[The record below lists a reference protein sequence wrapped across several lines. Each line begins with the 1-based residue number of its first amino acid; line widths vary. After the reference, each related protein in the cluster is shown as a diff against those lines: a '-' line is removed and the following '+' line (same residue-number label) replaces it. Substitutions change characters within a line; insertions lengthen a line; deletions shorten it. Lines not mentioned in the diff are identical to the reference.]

1 VKKAIWWLR
10 RDLRLH
16 DNPAL
21 RAAVDRAGE
30 VIPVFIWAPDEDE
43 EWGPG
48 GAQHW
53 WLHQSLKALDQSL
66 RRLDSRLVL
75 RQGGSLTELRS
86 LLRETRATGVFWNR
100 LYEPAAIKRD
110 TEIREALRADGHQ
123 AESFNAGLLYEPWTQ
138 ATLKGD
144 PYRVFTPFW
153 KSCLKGPE
161 PAAPEAAPQA
171 MPTVSSWPD
180 GIELDALDLMPRRDW
195 YRGLGEAWTPGE
207 AAGLARLE
215 QFLDDGLAQYHE
227 KRDYPA
233 VDGVSRLSPYLHFGE
248 LSPRTAWQATS
259 ARRADSGCERGGEAF
274 VRELGWRE
282 FAHHVLF
289 HFPQTP
295 TRPMDQRF
303 EVFPWRDDPGGWLG
317 AWQRGHT
324 GIPIVDAGMRQL
336 WQTGWMHNRVR
347 MIVASFLVK
356 NLRLDWRHGARWFWD
371 TLVDADLASNTM
383 GWQWSAGSGADAA
396 PYFRI
401 FNPVLQGEKFDPDG
415 GYVRTYVPEV
425 RKLPP
430 RFVHKPWAMPVAE
443 QAKLGFEIGVVYPEP
458 LVDLKTSR
466 EEALAAFKALPG
478 R

>member
-1 VKKAIWWLR
+1 MKKVIWWLR

-21 RAAVDRAGE
+21 RAAIDRADA
-30 VIPVFIWAPDEDE
+30 VIPVFIWAPDEE
-43 EWGPG
+43 GEWGPG
-48 GAQHW
+48 GAQRW

-66 RRLDSRLVL
+66 RRLDSRLIL
-75 RQGGSLTELRS
+75 RQGDSLAALRS
-86 LLRETRATGVFWNR
+86 LLQETKAGGVFWNR
-100 LYEPAAIKRD
+100 LYEPRATERD
-110 TEIREALRADGHQ
+110 TEIKEALREDGHQ

-153 KSCLKGPE
+153 KSCLKGPA
-161 PAAPEAAPQA
+161 PATPETAPQT
-171 MPTVSSWPD
+171 MPTVSAWPD
-180 GIELDALDLMPRRDW
+180 GIRLDALDLMPRRDW
-195 YRGLGEAWTPGE
+195 YGGIAEAWTPGE
-207 AAGLARLE
+207 AAGLSRLE
-215 QFLDDGLAQYHE
+215 HFLDDGLSQYHD

-233 VDGVSRLSPYLHFGE
+233 VEGVSRLSPYLHFGE
-248 LSPRTAWQATS
+248 LSPRTAWQAAS

-295 TRPMDQRF
+295 ARPMDQRF
-303 EVFPWRDDPGGWLG
+303 EKFPWREDPGGWLQ

-336 WQTGWMHNRVR
+336 WRTGWIHNRVR

-415 GYVRTYVPEV
+415 GFVRAYVPEV

-430 RFVHKPWAMPVAE
+430 RYVHKPWAMPAAE
-443 QAKLGFEIGVVYPEP
+443 RAKLGFELGVVYPEP
-458 LVDLKTSR
+458 LVDLKASR